1 MTSPIINHE
10 TLKTIREMTAASM
23 IDCRKALSETDNNL
37 NQAIDLLKQW
47 GSVKTQQ
54 VSSSKQI
61 NGAVIARID
70 HEFNTGAIAEINC
83 QSPEIARTPSFH
95 TFCSDFVE
103 YLISCRSG
111 DMSAVKAIDEKRH
124 ALIAA
129 NNELI
134 TTLRNR
140 VLEYLGDEKM
150 LLTAYNHPGN
160 QLAVL
165 LAIEISDIAKRNDA
179 SIAELGMDIAMQIAA
194 MRPIV
199 ISASQLPQEVI
210 DKQIAIFKAQMA
222 DDKAACSKPDG
233 IKEKMLQGRMA
244 KFFNEVSLLGQPF
257 VKENSKSINA
267 IISDVEGKTGS
278 TITVRDFV
286 RYEVGGT

>member
-1 MTSPIINHE
+1 
-10 TLKTIREMTAASM
+10 
-23 IDCRKALSETDNNL
+23 
-37 NQAIDLLKQW
+37 
-47 GSVKTQQ
+47 
-54 VSSSKQI
+54 
-61 NGAVIARID
+61 
-70 HEFNTGAIAEINC
+70 
-83 QSPEIARTPSFH
+83 
-95 TFCSDFVE
+95 
-103 YLISCRSG
+103 
-111 DMSAVKAIDEKRH
+111 MSAVKAIDEKRH